1 MLMNIL
7 QCHRRSLD
15 IAEARSPNLHV
26 WVRLQRNITNLSAD
40 MLAFAITIS
49 PDEQDVRPPGLRFD
63 IARYNLF
70 VLYVD

>member
-1 MLMNIL
+1 MLMKIL
-7 QCHRRSLD
+7 QCHRRSFD
-15 IAEARSPNLHV
+15 VAEARPPNLHV

-40 MLAFAITIS
+40 MFAFAITIS

-70 VLYVD
+70 VLYMN